1 MKFPNIEEEEI
12 VSVIK
17 NMKNG
22 KATGVD
28 GISAELMKLLIKD
41 DEIRKHIVKCFNSVL
56 RGPSG
61 ETSMAN
67 NNHTNSIWDGFQH
80 PYKLPH
86 LD

>member
-1 MKFPNIEEEEI
+1 MKAMIEKEKEVDSGIMKFPNIEEEEI

-41 DEIRKHIVKCFNSVL
+41 DEIRKHIVKCFNKVL
-56 RGPSG
+56 K
-61 ETSMAN
+61 EKI
-67 NNHTNSIWDGFQH
+67 HED
-80 PYKLPH
+80 
-86 LD
+86 